1 MSARRTAARPVA
13 RRARFEVRSGAR
25 RRVLVAAPAVTLAL
39 LVGACSADLP
49 EPAAPPPPAV
59 APAALTVPQS
69 ERVLTTL
76 GEVLTEA
83 DEKRDAK
90 ALEARVEGPALV
102 MRTAE
107 YVRSSATEGKRPPTS
122 LPTEALAMIVPQT
135 TAWSR
140 TQLVITE
147 QPEDL
152 QAQRIL
158 VLRQDAPRSVYK
170 LWGWARLMP
179 GAQMPPTAPADEGS
193 EQLAADDD
201 SLLVTPATALEQ
213 FMDVAANADAS
224 TFAKQ
229 FADSPLVD
237 EMEKVRAQ
245 DRSSMG
251 TVGQAATSYLMDPE
265 PVVSLRT
272 VDGGAVVVGSFNA
285 IARMTITGA
294 GSSLPLSDPFY
305 AALAGTSTATKEFKR
320 TYTGVVVLYVP
331 PAGSDAQLRVLAGEL
346 VVTAATAS

>member
-1 MSARRTAARPVA
+1 MTARRTSAP
-13 RRARFEVRSGAR
+13 RR
-25 RRVLVAAPAVTLAL
+25 LVGVTAMATLAL
-39 LVGACSADLP
+39 LVGVCAPELP
-49 EPAAPPPPAV
+49 QPAAPAAPAV
-59 APAALTVPQS
+59 APAALSVPQS
-69 ERVLTTL
+69 ERVLSAL
-76 GEVLTEA
+76 GDVLSTA
-83 DEKRDAK
+83 DEKLDAA
-90 ALEARVEGPALV
+90 ALKPRVEGPALS

-107 YVRSSATEGKRPPTS
+107 YVRASATDGAKQPTS
-122 LPTEALAMIVPQT
+122 LPTSALAMVVPQT

-140 TQLVITE
+140 TQLVVTE

-158 VLRQDAPRSVYK
+158 VLRQDAPRAVYK

-179 GAQMPPTAPADEGS
+179 GAQMPATAPADEGS
-193 EQLAADDD
+193 EELAADDD
-201 SLLVTPATALEQ
+201 SLTMTPAEALER
-213 FMDVAANADAS
+213 FMDVTANADAS
-224 TFAKQ
+224 EYAEQ

-237 EMEKVRAQ
+237 EMAKVRAQ

-251 TVGQAATSYLMDPE
+251 KVGEAATSYAVDPV
-265 PVVSLRT
+265 PVASLRT
-272 VDGGAVVVGSFNA
+272 VDGGAIVTGSFTA
-285 IARMTITGA
+285 VARMTITGE

-331 PAGSDAQLRVLAGEL
+331 PSGSDAQVRVLAGEL